1 MAEFTDRYDAGRQL
15 AAILASRAWSP
26 DASAGGTREQEVT
39 AGVGHQGVRPVVLG
53 LPRGGVPVAEAVA
66 RELGA
71 PLDVIMVRKLGVPV
85 HPELAMGAIG
95 EQGAR
100 VLDASIVR
108 HFAVTED
115 QIAEVEQ
122 REQETLQRRGALF
135 RAGRA
140 PLDLHG
146 ASAVIVD
153 DGMATGATSRV
164 ACSVARHLGA
174 AHVVLAV
181 PVAARDTVSAIKE
194 SGEADEVVVVAT
206 PRFFRSVGEHYA
218 DFTAV
223 EDEHVVAILQWP

>member
-15 AAILASRAWSP
+15 AEHLASRGWP
-26 DASAGGTREQEVT
+26 GEGR
-39 AGVGHQGVRPVVLG
+39 AGVGPPVVLG
-53 LPRGGVPVAEAVA
+53 LPRGGVPVAEVVA

-71 PLDVIMVRKLGVPV
+71 PLDVIMVRKLGVPA

-108 HFAVTED
+108 HYAVTAE
-115 QIAEVEQ
+115 QVAEVER
-122 REQETLQRRGALF
+122 RERETLQRRGALF

-153 DGMATGATSRV
+153 DGMATGATARV

-181 PVAARDTVSAIKE
+181 PVAARDTVSRIRE
-194 SGEADEVVVVAT
+194 EGEADEVLVVAT

-218 DFTAV
+218 DFAAV
-223 EDEHVVAILQWP
+223 QDERVVAILQQP